1 MCVVLRSRRVL
12 GQPKS
17 GESLK
22 KEAPPVDKDEG
33 DAEPSRQNDW
43 LKLIAGVVF
52 LVCVVILWY
61 HYQHLL
67 TVRYLAE
74 HQRSI
79 DEWVEGNF
87 IWSRVCFV
95 AAMSLCIGATVPGAT
110 FLSFAGG
117 VLFPQPWSSIC
128 AYFGYVFGAA
138 LSFTLVKNF
147 FGDFCRRHLRKRSIF
162 LTFERAMKKNA
173 LVMLIVSRY
182 TVIFPFWF
190 VNATS
195 ALIGLKFRTFVSG
208 TAIAVMPGAVVYTS
222 AGRVLGTMLRE
233 SGASNDEMDTQELLS
248 QTLRDPNML
257 MCVVGLALCGI
268 LSITLAKKYHF
279 D

>member
-1 MCVVLRSRRVL
+1 MVLAVNS
-12 GQPKS
+12 PS
-17 GESLK
+17 GLFL
-22 KEAPPVDKDEG
+22 
-33 DAEPSRQNDW
+33 EPSQD
-43 LKLIAGVVF
+43 F
-52 LVCVVILWY
+52 CCVEFASHRY

-190 VNATS
+190 VDHN
-195 ALIGLKFRTFVSG
+195 
-208 TAIAVMPGAVVYTS
+208 Y
-222 AGRVLGTMLRE
+222 LRAM
-233 SGASNDEMDTQELLS
+233 ST
-248 QTLRDPNML
+248 
-257 MCVVGLALCGI
+257 
-268 LSITLAKKYHF
+268 
-279 D
+279 